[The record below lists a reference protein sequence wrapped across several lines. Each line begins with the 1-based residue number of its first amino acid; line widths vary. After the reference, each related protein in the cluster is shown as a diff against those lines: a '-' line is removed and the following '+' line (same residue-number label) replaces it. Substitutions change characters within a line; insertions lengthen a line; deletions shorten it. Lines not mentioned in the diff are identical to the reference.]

1 MDDDHDKHRIPDE
14 VCETVKD
21 GLQKAKRIAREVF
34 GDQCRSREIFGVYA
48 HLIDTIHC
56 EHKEKEVWE

>member
-1 MDDDHDKHRIPDE
+1 MDDHKHHISEE

-21 GLQKAKRIAREVF
+21 GLKKAKVIAQEVF
-34 GDQCRSREIFGVYA
+34 GDQCRSREVFGVYA

-56 EHKEKEVWE
+56 EHKEKEAWE